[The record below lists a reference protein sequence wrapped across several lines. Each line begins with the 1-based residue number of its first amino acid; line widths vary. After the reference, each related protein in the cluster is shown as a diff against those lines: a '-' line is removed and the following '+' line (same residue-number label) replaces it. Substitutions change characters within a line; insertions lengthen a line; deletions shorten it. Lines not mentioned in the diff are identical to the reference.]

1 MKHLWTAVLVFGMSI
16 AAAEV
21 PPILME
27 ACSMLEPASKRIEC
41 LQIADQRPQ
50 DRVDSKQA
58 VPSATPSYLASPMAV
73 TPAAPTRS
81 NGYNPAGGSTCHVGP
96 RGGTYTITKSGK
108 KNYGGC

>member
-1 MKHLWTAVLVFGMSI
+1 VKHLWMSLLVFELGI

-21 PPILME
+21 PPILIE

-41 LQIADQRPQ
+41 LQVANQQPQGQSGTNRP
-50 DRVDSKQA
+50 A
-58 VPSATPSYLASPMAV
+58 PIHAPSYLAAPVAAMPM
-73 TPAAPTRS
+73 APTRS
-81 NGYNPAGGSTCHVGP
+81 SGYSTGSSTCHVGP